1 MRIYQEKNKQRNA
14 ILLQFSLL
22 TDLVPSLGQPNG
34 NYVKTVRMLNNH
46 KNYYNEQ
53 ILEYY
58 PSGAVKR
65 LQRRGRKDDGH
76 SGKIDN
82 LHITVKGNRLHY
94 VSDDAA
100 KLHYDGAFDFNGDA
114 SNGSAYQYNANGS
127 LVTDTGKG
135 IMFIEY
141 DDNGMPRRIQFAD
154 GNVTEYVYA
163 ATGRKLRTVYYTAIP
178 GITVGSGETHQL
190 TASEILSKDS
200 IDYLG
205 SLTLVNGVLGQYF
218 FPGGY
223 CQLNEGNVSGNIG
236 WHYYNRDHLGNNRE
250 VVSESGT
257 LEQVTNYYP
266 FGAPFCERTTAG
278 ANTNATLQRYKYNG
292 KELDLMHGLKWYDYG
307 ARMYDPILLTWNG
320 IDPMCED
327 YYPISPYAY
336 CGNNPVNRIDPDGR
350 DWVKTQNN
358 DYVWMDNV
366 ATVEDVPDGYTYIGK
381 TGNDILYDLNINT
394 YFEAQTSVGGSM
406 GIDGDDRFGGVFSG
420 NTYGLTGIA
429 DVSAVIDTNVK
440 NGTLN
445 NSMGISFKGVKFEV
459 IFNQKGYSSNDN
471 FSLEYRGNMRLQM
484 NDMNVYIPLKYSRD
498 LQVQPKGSVSLSA
511 SRFFK
516 ADELKRNILFRE
528 IGIEVGATN
537 STPIFIKPA
546 SFTWNLMRTPI
557 IRRK

>member
-1 MRIYQEKNKQRNA
+1 MRIYQEKNKHRNA

-190 TASEILSKDS
+190 TASES
-200 IDYLG
+200 
-205 SLTLVNGVLGQYF
+205 
-218 FPGGY
+218 
-223 CQLNEGNVSGNIG
+223 
-236 WHYYNRDHLGNNRE
+236 
-250 VVSESGT
+250 
-257 LEQVTNYYP
+257 
-266 FGAPFCERTTAG
+266 
-278 ANTNATLQRYKYNG
+278 
-292 KELDLMHGLKWYDYG
+292 
-307 ARMYDPILLTWNG
+307 
-320 IDPMCED
+320 
-327 YYPISPYAY
+327 
-336 CGNNPVNRIDPDGR
+336 
-350 DWVKTQNN
+350 
-358 DYVWMDNV
+358 
-366 ATVEDVPDGYTYIGK
+366 
-381 TGNDILYDLNINT
+381 
-394 YFEAQTSVGGSM
+394 
-406 GIDGDDRFGGVFSG
+406 
-420 NTYGLTGIA
+420 
-429 DVSAVIDTNVK
+429 
-440 NGTLN
+440 
-445 NSMGISFKGVKFEV
+445 
-459 IFNQKGYSSNDN
+459 
-471 FSLEYRGNMRLQM
+471 
-484 NDMNVYIPLKYSRD
+484 
-498 LQVQPKGSVSLSA
+498 
-511 SRFFK
+511 
-516 ADELKRNILFRE
+516 
-528 IGIEVGATN
+528 
-537 STPIFIKPA
+537 
-546 SFTWNLMRTPI
+546 
-557 IRRK
+557 